1 MKNNM
6 SSVNKQYCP
15 NCRKIVS
22 RDDESCIDC
31 GFLLV
36 DENQEIQGIKKVR
49 PHIEI
54 QSKFK
59 SNLSANLSLIFTVIA
74 ALLYAYPF
82 PAISLYGGVPFS
94 VLAIITGIIGL
105 FNPNLKTRKIV
116 AIIIAFVAPAVWV
129 TQFMFFGVYWL

>member
-1 MKNNM
+1 MT
-6 SSVNKQYCP
+6 VINKQYCP

-36 DENQEIQGIKKVR
+36 DENQEAQELKKVV
-49 PHIEI
+49 PQFEI
-54 QSKFK
+54 QSKFRL
-59 SNLSANLSLIFTVIA
+59 NLSANLSIMFTIIA
-74 ALLYAYPF
+74 AILYAIPW

-105 FNPNLKTRKIV
+105 FNPNLKTRKIW

-129 TQFMFFGVYWL
+129 TQFMFFGIYWL